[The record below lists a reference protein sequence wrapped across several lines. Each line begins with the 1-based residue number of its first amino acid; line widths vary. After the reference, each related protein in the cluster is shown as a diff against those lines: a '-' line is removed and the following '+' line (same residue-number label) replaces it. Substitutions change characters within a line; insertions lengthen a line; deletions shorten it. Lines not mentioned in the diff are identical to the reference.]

1 MRRDSIHQIPNWVM
15 NGFLNDIFNV
25 KKKMEDGVCA
35 LTWDSWDTWTVHM
48 GTKEKILSGDLL
60 S

>member
-1 MRRDSIHQIPNWVM
+1 M